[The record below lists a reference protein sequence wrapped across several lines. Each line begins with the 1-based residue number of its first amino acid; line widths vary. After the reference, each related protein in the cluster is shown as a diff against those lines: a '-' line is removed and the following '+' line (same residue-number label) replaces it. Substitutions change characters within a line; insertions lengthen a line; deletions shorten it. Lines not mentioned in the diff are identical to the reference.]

1 MRFILYLFTIE
12 SNSTIPEKR
21 VCLECGQGLHG
32 RSDQKYCSDMCRNS
46 YNNKVNSL
54 VNNYVRNVNNALKR
68 NRRIL
73 IELNPR
79 GKIKIEKS
87 KLVAAGF
94 NFNYYTNIYTT
105 KSGNVYY
112 FCYEQGYLELE
123 GDFFALVVKQ
133 EYM

>member
-1 MRFILYLFTIE
+1 
-12 SNSTIPEKR
+12 
-21 VCLECGQGLHG
+21 
-32 RSDQKYCSDMCRNS
+32 MCRNS
-46 YNNKVNSL
+46 YNNKVNSQ

-73 IELNPR
+73 KELNPC
-79 GKIKIEKS
+79 GKMKIEKL
-87 KLVAAGF
+87 KLVATGF

-112 FCYEQGYLELE
+112 FCYEQGFLALDDGYY
-123 GDFFALVVKQ
+123 ALVVKQ